1 MFNNFTAFV
10 KIPIQRINFY
20 MISFKELPFNSVIYT
35 LNPISQVRKNLAA
48 MNLCVFQV
56 LSATPNVV
64 NPILYGCLRPDL
76 RKLAS
81 DLINGYISTRTSTA
95 TANTVSFRYAEPAVQ
110 KLISNRRASQIKHI

>member
-1 MFNNFTAFV
+1 MQQRTSFQFHHLHSQSNITGENNELS
-10 KIPIQRINFY
+10 
-20 MISFKELPFNSVIYT
+20 MILIICYLEKHP
-35 LNPISQVRKNLAA
+35 
-48 MNLCVFQV
+48 FQV

-95 TANTVSFRYAEPAVQ
+95 TANTISFRYTEPSVQ